1 MNNTKREKLIGFGA
15 SVLAIAIG
23 LLVGFI
29 ILLVTNPSQAVEGLK
44 TILMGG
50 FNDGIRGLGQVL
62 YGATPIILTGLS
74 VGFAFKTG
82 LFNIGASG
90 QLIVGAYAALYVA
103 IRWTFIPEGMVTIV
117 SITMAIVAGALWA
130 LIPGLLKTYCNV
142 SEVISTIMMN
152 YIGMYTVNYL
162 VSQTIFDSMRNQSVT
177 PPAYAVLPK
186 LGLDKVFPG
195 SSINAG
201 FYIAVITVIIIYVV
215 LSKTTFGYS
224 ITACGFN
231 KNASEYAGIN
241 SKRNIVSSMLIA
253 GAIAGLAGGV
263 LYLAGTGK
271 HIEVVDV
278 LAAEGFMGIP
288 VALLAASNPIGILFS
303 GIFISYL
310 TVGGFYLQIL
320 EYPQQVID
328 IIISLIIYFTA
339 FSFVLKKVVANISF
353 RKNTKNN
360 NKGGP
365 L

>member
-1 MNNTKREKLIGFGA
+1 MNNAKREKLISFGA
-15 SVLAIAIG
+15 SILAIAIG
-23 LLVGFI
+23 LLAGFI
-29 ILLVTNPSQAVEGLK
+29 ILLITNPADALEGLK
-44 TILMGG
+44 IILLGG
-50 FNDGIRGLGQVL
+50 FNEGIRGLGQVL

-90 QLIVGAYAALYVA
+90 QLIVGAYAALFVA
-103 IRWTFIPEGMVTIV
+103 IRWTFIPEGMVTMV
-117 SITMAIVAGALWA
+117 ALTMAIIAGALWA

-152 YIGMYTVNYL
+152 YIGMYIVSYL

-177 PPAYAVLPK
+177 PPAYAIIPK
-186 LGLDKVFPG
+186 LGLDKIFPG
-195 SSINAG
+195 SSINGG

-215 LSKTTFGYS
+215 LTKTTFGYS

-241 SKRNIVSSMLIA
+241 AKRNIISSMLIA

-271 HIEVVDV
+271 HLEVVEV

-310 TVGGFYLQIL
+310 TVGGLHLQII
-320 EYPQQVID
+320 YPQQVID

-339 FSFVLKKVVANISF
+339 FSFAFKKVVANIRF
-353 RKNTKNN
+353 RKHTRNN

>member
-1 MNNTKREKLIGFGA
+1 MNNAKREKFTSFGA
-15 SVLAIAIG
+15 SILAIAIG

-29 ILLVTNPSQAVEGLK
+29 ILLITNPSQAIQGLGI
-44 TILMGG
+44 ILKGG
-50 FNDGIRGLGQVL
+50 FNDGIKGLGQVL

-103 IRWTFIPEGMVTIV
+103 IRWTFIPEGMVTVVAISM
-117 SITMAIVAGALWA
+117 SIIAGALWA
-130 LIPGLLKTYCNV
+130 LIPGILKTYCNV

-152 YIGMYTVNYL
+152 YIGMYTVSYL
-162 VSQTIFDSMRNQSVT
+162 VSQTIFDSLRNQSVT
-177 PPAYAVLPK
+177 PPVYSVLPK
-186 LGLDKVFPG
+186 LGLDKIFPG
-195 SSINAG
+195 SSINSG
-201 FYIAVITVIIIYVV
+201 FYIAVIAVLIIYVV
-215 LSKTTFGYS
+215 LNKTTFGYS
-224 ITACGFN
+224 IKACGFN

-241 SKRNIVSSMLIA
+241 SRRNIVSSMLIA

-271 HIEVVDV
+271 HIEVVEV

-303 GIFISYL
+303 GIFLSYL
-310 TVGGFYLQIL
+310 TVGGLHLQL
-320 EYPQQVID
+320 LDYPQQVID

-339 FSFVLKKVVANISF
+339 FSFVLKKVIANISMKKS
-353 RKNTKNN
+353 RN